1 MRSSNFAFRGYGRK
15 VARAIVDAMVPR
27 WDDFSAD
34 ITDEVLE
41 QVEDFARHYPPGI
54 RLGVMA
60 MFMGLELS
68 PVLVGEGLR
77 PLSFRDRE
85 SATRVLEK
93 VADHPLPPVRMMV
106 LLPKIMVSFSAYS
119 RPDVEGH
126 LGVRRRAWRENRR
139 RFRAHL
145 VQIDEGRAEQ
155 PPATPAPLCDGAV
168 ARDAY
173 LDFGEAS

>member
-15 VARAIVDAMVPR
+15 VARSIVAAMVPR
-27 WDDFSAD
+27 WDDFPVD

-41 QVEDFARHYPPGI
+41 QVEDFARHYPPAI

-68 PVLVGEGLR
+68 PALVGEGLR

-93 VADHPLPPVRMMV
+93 VANSPLPPLRMMV

-126 LGVRRRAWRENRR
+126 LGVRRRAWRENRK
-139 RFRAHL
+139 RFREHL
-145 VQIDEGRAEQ
+145 IQIDEGRA
-155 PPATPAPLCDGAV
+155 PPPTPEPLCDGAV
-168 ARDAY
+168 ARESY